1 MDCSTRE
8 KLELK
13 LSGLG
18 AIRSKW
24 GSIRIMVDD
33 CWGEMAQ
40 GTGRVKFAHQKWTHT
55 WTHPATRLGLA
66 GANRDSRDNHSVNQ
80 TNRRPQKSI
89 SAGLKLSPVGKHMFC
104 LGYSNVLLQAYIQP
118 PSPSWYDLDFEIYCS
133 QKGRNYSDKAFL
145 VEIRMWSQMKRH
157 LFRFPLCDHSCV
169 YILVI
174 HPFALAIFS
183 QMTVLNL
190 SLWLLLSLYSQKSTQ
205 FLRCFHLALFIIPS
219 NLHSP
224 LTCYSIR
231 CVDVRPFPYE
241 MCFSFFPF
249 FFSPSV

>member
-1 MDCSTRE
+1 MNTHMNTPSHT
-8 KLELK
+8 
-13 LSGLG
+13 
-18 AIRSKW
+18 A
-24 GSIRIMVDD
+24 
-33 CWGEMAQ
+33 
-40 GTGRVKFAHQKWTHT
+40 GTGRRKQ
-55 WTHPATRLGLA
+55 RLQRQSLSHKPGESIRPTDA
-66 GANRDSRDNHSVNQ
+66 FKNQSVPGSNSPWWANTCLVSV
-80 TNRRPQKSI
+80 
-89 SAGLKLSPVGKHMFC
+89 VFW
-104 LGYSNVLLQAYIQP
+104 YSNVLLQAYIQP
-118 PSPSWYDLDFEIYCS
+118 PSPSWYDLDFKIYCS

-157 LFRFPLCDHSCV
+157 LFPVPLWNDRDHSCV

-219 NLHSP
+219 NLHWP
-224 LTCYSIR
+224 LTCYSIH
-231 CVDVRPFPYE
+231 CVDVHPFPYE
-241 MCFSFFPF
+241 MCFSFFL